1 MGAHALRRFFGS
13 RVLRGSAAF
22 LAGVFA
28 AILIGA
34 LAVGGAVPAADPA
47 DVGDDQGQRYAR
59 PEALKGESAGDGSAE
74 NPYVVPVLGF
84 WVRGLLAAALVA
96 PGALAILRTRRES
109 DFLTN
114 RGARGRTDT
123 QLRRDFESLRLRLI
137 PIIRD
142 RKTLTP
148 CEFAER
154 LHALAPW
161 ATAEK
166 LEEAASAGPVG
177 AAHILL
183 GSRHRLER
191 NALRKRIVR
200 AKKRA

>member
-47 DVGDDQGQRYAR
+47 DVGDDQGQRDAR

-84 WVRGLLAAALVA
+84 WVRGLLAVALVA
-96 PGALAILRTRRES
+96 PGALASLRTRRES
-109 DFLTN
+109 DFQTN
-114 RGARGRTDT
+114 RGVRGRTDR
-123 QLRRDFESLRLRLI
+123 QLRGDFESLRKRLV
-137 PIIRD
+137 PIIQD
-142 RKTLTP
+142 RKHMTS
-148 CEFAER
+148 CEFGER
-154 LHALAPW
+154 LQAIAPW
-161 ATAEK
+161 ASPEK
-166 LEEAASAGPVG
+166 IEFLRG
-177 AAHILL
+177 
-183 GSRHRLER
+183 RLISPGR
-191 NALRKRIVR
+191 R
-200 AKKRA
+200 